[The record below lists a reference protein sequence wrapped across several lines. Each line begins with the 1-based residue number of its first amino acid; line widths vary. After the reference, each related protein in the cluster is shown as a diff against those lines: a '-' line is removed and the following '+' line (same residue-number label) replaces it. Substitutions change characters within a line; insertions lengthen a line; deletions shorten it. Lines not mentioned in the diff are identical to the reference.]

1 MGTCSKPLVPESPSA
16 VASCQEDSVS
26 IISGYQ
32 CHHRDEDQKHLLKI
46 DDWDPNN
53 DQSIAHDS
61 RCLISWLVLNLVL
74 LFESYFF
81 LGAMPVLS
89 TTILLE
95 DTHVRL
101 NASAHTH
108 LSNCCQLMSHS
119 CRLKSHSGW
128 PISFNILLLM
138 VHVYWIKSYSDVHCW
153 KSHVRRLNSHFSCL
167 NPPKLSCLLLLK
179 LSFLTISKTNTTK
192 SITISRIPGQALP
205 TTRSH
210 LAWRRSW
217 NSSSAPAASAVHG
230 SGCERCCPK
239 CPDLRPL
246 AAHRRTWGRMGTA
259 DRPQQP

>member
-1 MGTCSKPLVPESPSA
+1 
-16 VASCQEDSVS
+16 
-26 IISGYQ
+26 
-32 CHHRDEDQKHLLKI
+32 
-46 DDWDPNN
+46 
-53 DQSIAHDS
+53 
-61 RCLISWLVLNLVL
+61 
-74 LFESYFF
+74 
-81 LGAMPVLS
+81 MPVLS

-95 DTHVRL
+95 NTNVRL
-101 NASAHTH
+101 NTSAHTH

-128 PISFNILLLM
+128 PISFNILLLL

-192 SITISRIPGQALP
+192 SITISSIPAPRLSQRPPAP
-205 TTRSH
+205 IH

-217 NSSSAPAASAVHG
+217 NSSPAPASSAVHG

-246 AAHRRTWGRMGTA
+246 AAHRRTWGMEDGDCWQLTPVA
-259 DRPQQP
+259 TIK

>member
-1 MGTCSKPLVPESPSA
+1 MEWGHARNQVPESPSA
-16 VASCQEDSVS
+16 VASCQEYMLPVHLCILFWWSFSVS

-32 CHHRDEDQKHLLKI
+32 CHHRDEDQNHLLKI

-74 LFESYFF
+74 LFESCFF

-95 DTHVRL
+95 NTNVRL

-128 PISFNILLLM
+128 PISFNILLLL

-153 KSHVRRLNSHFSCL
+153 KSHVRRLNSH
-167 NPPKLSCLLLLK
+167 
-179 LSFLTISKTNTTK
+179 LTV
-192 SITISRIPGQALP
+192 A
-205 TTRSH
+205 
-210 LAWRRSW
+210 
-217 NSSSAPAASAVHG
+217 
-230 SGCERCCPK
+230 
-239 CPDLRPL
+239 
-246 AAHRRTWGRMGTA
+246 
-259 DRPQQP
+259 